1 MTREQLNEL
10 VREMKDKIA
19 KQEQAVI
26 DSITKEVKTDE

>member
-10 VREMKDKIA
+10 VREMKDKIV